1 MSESSSRTGAPPKT
15 WQQTKS
21 ENTRTA
27 ILEATLDCLHRLGYG
42 NTTTEVIAQVAGMS
56 RGALLHHFANR
67 MELVKAAIEHL
78 TQKRLNEYL
87 ERQTAIQNGGRH
99 SRISAGIDEYWRQ
112 LNTPEFVVFH
122 ELLVASRTDEELRAA
137 LMPANDAFRKAAI
150 KASQQVFPDLA
161 QSESFR
167 EANELTRYLLEGM
180 AIARVTEADNVEE
193 TLMLDWLKRTLR
205 AEFKDVL
212 PDSTTQDTDHDH

>member
-1 MSESSSRTGAPPKT
+1 MSESSSRTNEPPKT

-27 ILEATLDCLHRLGYG
+27 ILEATLDCLYRLGYG
-42 NTTTEVIAQVAGMS
+42 KTTTEVIAQVAGMS

-67 MELVKAAIEHL
+67 QELVRAAIEHL
-78 TQKRLNEYL
+78 TQKRLREYL
-87 ERQTAIQNGGRH
+87 ERQTAIQRGGRH

-137 LMPANDAFRKAAI
+137 LRPANDAFRTATI

-180 AIARVTEADNVEE
+180 AIARVTEEHNVEE
-193 TLMLDWLKRTLR
+193 TLMLNWLKRTLR

-212 PDSTTQDTDHDH
+212 PDSSSLGVDHDC